1 MTASL
6 MGVRQDYNVAAIE
19 AIAKA
24 PVSPLKKIKRKVGY
38 GDSTEEDSD
47 KSDRPA
53 RTAMKRL
60 CLEDGPTGSH
70 VDDSMSV

>member
-1 MTASL
+1 MLGLIAWI
-6 MGVRQDYNVAAIE
+6 QDYNVAAIE

-38 GDSTEEDSD
+38 GDSTEDDSD

-53 RTAMKRL
+53 RCAMKRL
-60 CLEDGPTGSH
+60 CLSDDIDSSHALGSMR
-70 VDDSMSV
+70 D